1 MDSQIRISPKG
12 QPASFV
18 KHQTAQ
24 QAKATV
30 IQSASLK
37 ALARVVSNIK
47 VKRIGVV

>member
-18 KHQTAQ
+18 KRQSDTSR
-24 QAKATV
+24 KASER
-30 IQSASLK
+30 QDKSLK
-37 ALARVVSNIK
+37 ALARIVQNLQ